1 MQKKLYDSLVD
12 AIGADLHSKSVQD
25 QVQLAQRIYESNIN
39 DLKQKHEQ
47 NIKETVDQF
56 SRKWESLYAY
66 IKEAERLLDEMDV
79 KRKRERKDLQ
89 YKYQQELNQVHESY
103 KSQIVHLQTQL
114 TRAEIMN
121 VEKKIVSPLEIY
133 DILTSKIGKT

>member
-66 IKEAERLLDEMDV
+66 IKEAERLLDEMDA

-121 VEKKIVSPLEIY
+121 VEKKIVSP
-133 DILTSKIGKT
+133 